1 MSAAAIVKWRAIVA
15 AKTRR
20 RERIEEE
27 AARDR
32 QALAERQAAFEEA
45 GRDVERA
52 RERCI
57 AHERDMAARFRGA
70 ATLAA
75 ADYLRHDGWRV
86 ALKDALAAARKAE
99 ENAAGARDRHQ
110 AKVRETEARLARA
123 DAALDQ
129 CRAELDAVRRAAARA
144 AELAA
149 DEEAVDN
156 LLARRYAR

>member
-1 MSAAAIVKWRAIVA
+1 MSAADIGKWRAIVA

-32 QALAERQAAFEEA
+32 QALAERQAALDEA
-45 GRDVERA
+45 GRDVEQA
-52 RERCI
+52 RERCV
-57 AHERDMAARFRGA
+57 AHEQGMAARFRGA
-70 ATLAA
+70 AMLSAA
-75 ADYLRHDGWRV
+75 EYLRHDSWRV

-99 ENAAGARDRHQ
+99 EKAAGARDRHQ

-129 CRAELDAVRRAAARA
+129 CRARLDSVRRAASHA